1 MGGMIGEGGST
12 IAEILRHS
20 DCHILMSPST
30 CFFPGTRDRMLLA
43 GGLDKKAIDACLTLV
58 IHRLRDVVQKSSF
71 GAILVKM
78 VVPKSSVSQI
88 MGKHGNRLQKLSQA
102 SGCSINVSPRNHEM
116 QERLVLFS
124 GLAENILM
132 AARCVCQQMQQD
144 PNLVEHMH
152 FESDLELPL
161 GIWDYGETGP
171 AEPEHPLVS
180 PKDCDKFTR
189 RELIEYLLKA
199 APRYLLLKHRL
210 LGSVQKSLK
219 RHSMEAVLAI
229 VNETWRIRSG
239 QTAGDIAVET
249 EVFMAQELEMDQN
262 GNLLSLVL
270 RHSEEVEELQ

>member
-1 MGGMIGEGGST
+1 MMERTNCRI
-12 IAEILRHS
+12 R
-20 DCHILMSPST
+20 MSPT
-30 CFFPGTRDRMLLA
+30 NGFFPGTSDRILLA
-43 GGLDKKAIDACLTLV
+43 SGSDYDAINACLTHV
-58 IHRLRDVVQKSSF
+58 IHHLGHVVQKSGSDS
-71 GAILVKM
+71 ILLKM
-78 VVPKSSVSQI
+78 VVPRSAVNEI
-88 MGKHGNRLQKLSQA
+88 MGEKSWRLQRLSRV
-102 SGCSINVSPRNHEM
+102 SGCSVKISPRNDGT
-116 QERLVLFS
+116 QLRLILFS
-124 GLAENILM
+124 GSPENVLR
-132 AARCVCQQMQQD
+132 AARDVCQQLQQD
-144 PNLVEHMH
+144 SHLAEHMH

-180 PKDCDKFTR
+180 LKDCDKFTR